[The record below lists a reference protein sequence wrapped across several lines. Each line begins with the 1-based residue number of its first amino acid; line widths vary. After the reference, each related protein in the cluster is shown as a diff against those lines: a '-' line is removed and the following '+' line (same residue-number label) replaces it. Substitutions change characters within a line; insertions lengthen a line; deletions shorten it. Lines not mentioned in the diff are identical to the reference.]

1 MARVS
6 IPSNPDDMIALSK
19 SIGTK
24 HAADGAGSPLTAL
37 DMADMGA
44 KTTAADTQN
53 QASVKF
59 YRDAET
65 ATQNRDLALGTN
77 DPVKGTVLNYVRS
90 VRDILSG
97 IYKGNEQKLGDWGF
111 DVVEQSAKSGAT
123 PAPATAGK

>member
-1 MARVS
+1 
-6 IPSNPDDMIALSK
+6 
-19 SIGTK
+19 
-24 HAADGAGSPLTAL
+24 
-37 DMADMGA
+37 
-44 KTTAADTQN
+44 
-53 QASVKF
+53 VKF